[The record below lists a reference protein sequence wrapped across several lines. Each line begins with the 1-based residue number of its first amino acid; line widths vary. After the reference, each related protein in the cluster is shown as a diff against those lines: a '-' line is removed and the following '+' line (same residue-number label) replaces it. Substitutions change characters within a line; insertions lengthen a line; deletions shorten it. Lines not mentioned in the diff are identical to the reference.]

1 MNKYVKKLVEGY
13 DDYTGS
19 DLKVQKTP
27 GALGTTIS
35 KSDLEEIDNINKYR
49 SFVVI
54 LMCYTTKL
62 GPDVANAEMELAVQ
76 MSHLGTEHW
85 KILGRLI
92 VYLKGKETKGI
103 IIRNPKVMKLVIFCD
118 SNYATD
124 KDTRKSVSG
133 LVATLEGTLLTY
145 FQKPI
150 RI

>member
-1 MNKYVKKLVEGY
+1 MGQLMW
-13 DDYTGS
+13 YTIKVGS
-19 DLKVQKTP
+19 
-27 GALGTTIS
+27 G
-35 KSDLEEIDNINKYR
+35 
-49 SFVVI
+49 
-54 LMCYTTKL
+54 
-62 GPDVANAEMELAVQ
+62 VANAARGLVVH
-76 MSHLGTEHW
+76 MSHPGTEYW
-85 KILGRLI
+85 KALGLLI
-92 VYLKGKETKGI
+92 GYLKSKETKGI